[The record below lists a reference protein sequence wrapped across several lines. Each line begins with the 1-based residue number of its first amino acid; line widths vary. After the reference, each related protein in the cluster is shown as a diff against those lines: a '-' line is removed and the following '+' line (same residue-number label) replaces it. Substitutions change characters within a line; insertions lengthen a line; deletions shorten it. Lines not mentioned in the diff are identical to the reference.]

1 MKKQLLLCLLAF
13 GTLSLLAQDLP
24 QNPEPGKCYVR
35 CTTPDIYI
43 NEEVK
48 IQIKPSYKI
57 IKTIPAKFE
66 KRIEKVLVKAEG
78 KKLKV
83 IPAKWGEEVIEYVKK
98 DASSILSPTPA
109 KFNND
114 FETIEI
120 KPKYAQWEMDELNPD
135 CESSNPDDCKVW
147 CYKGYPAEFKTVN
160 IKKLDQNA
168 TVSRKPIE
176 LQKATFT
183 RTVITESARVVEEII
198 PAEYATITKNV
209 RVEDAKTIEE
219 IVPAEYVTVS
229 REVLKEKGGLTQW
242 KEVDCSLVEYQALP
256 IN

>member
-1 MKKQLLLCLLAF
+1 MRRLKFKSNHL
-13 GTLSLLAQDLP
+13 TKSLL
-24 QNPEPGKCYVR
+24 NF
-35 CTTPDIYI
+35 
-43 NEEVK
+43 
-48 IQIKPSYKI
+48 
-57 IKTIPAKFE
+57 AKFE

-120 KPKYAQWEMDELNPD
+120 KPNYAQWEMDELNPD

-176 LQKATFT
+176 LQKATYT

-198 PAEYATITKNV
+198 PAEYATITKN
-209 RVEDAKTIEE
+209 RCSDG
-219 IVPAEYVTVS
+219 VS
-229 REVLKEKGGLTQW
+229 CTEREHAVNRRTEFRF
-242 KEVDCSLVEYQALP
+242 
-256 IN
+256 INN